1 MSGCC
6 LDHNQSKKNSAACSH
21 EKHNHQEINSPAP
34 EEQEPQNPLKKL
46 FWKIGKA
53 DVEKKM
59 NNSTQAKSCCH

>member
-6 LDHNQSKKNSAACSH
+6 SNHNENKQGSIECSH

-34 EEQEPQNPLKKL
+34 KEQEPQNPLKKL

-53 DVEKKM
+53 DSEKNM